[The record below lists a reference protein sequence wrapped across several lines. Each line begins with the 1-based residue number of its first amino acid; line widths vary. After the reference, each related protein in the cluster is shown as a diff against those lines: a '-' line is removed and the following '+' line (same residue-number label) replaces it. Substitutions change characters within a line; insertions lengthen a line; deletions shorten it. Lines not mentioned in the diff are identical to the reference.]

1 MLNLLKK
8 IISFL
13 TATDDEITKYST
25 TYESDKKMIYRRIM
39 ASRFSV
45 FILRCCIPTFFFISI
60 LFTIM
65 LYKLNAPSDI
75 IEVYKYTLIFVG
87 CFAGLVVLCCVI
99 LILLGWVMPSNILDK
114 LQIKT
119 DKFEV
124 GFGGGEKKEQL

>member
-13 TATDDEITKYST
+13 TATDDEITKHST
-25 TYESDKKMIYRRIM
+25 TDENDKKNRRII

-45 FILRCCIPTFFFISI
+45 FILRCCIPTFFFVSI
-60 LFTIM
+60 LFAIM
-65 LYKLNAPSDI
+65 LYKLNVPSDI

-87 CFAGLVVLCCVI
+87 CFAGLVVLCCVV